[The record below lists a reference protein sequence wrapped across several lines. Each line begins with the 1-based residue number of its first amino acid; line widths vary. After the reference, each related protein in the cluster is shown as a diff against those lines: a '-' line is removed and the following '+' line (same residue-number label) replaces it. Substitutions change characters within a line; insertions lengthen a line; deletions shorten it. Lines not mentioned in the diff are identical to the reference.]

1 MTPAKNSRKRSRIAM
16 LTTLLLVQNNNFV
29 SSSAAAVD
37 QPFNEQQQLDSPP
50 LDQRTRNML
59 AKCATPY
66 LPNTDYTAGDIVSHL
81 GRNYMCKNKPYDTW
95 CSHIDYAPGI
105 GTVTEFWSMAWRLVE
120 VCQGGGGGESNQSS
134 IIQQFSGGNDEINA
148 EKSHVIPNKYT
159 DGKFKFKP
167 LPQPKQPTT
176 FQDVQINTFEVADI
190 QPIDNTMQQTDST
203 LIECASQYKM
213 TQTNYYE
220 AGDIASWEGKNYVCR
235 TYPISQW
242 CNIDSYSPGSAYSY
256 IAWSEKEDCIMPQV
270 QEEVE
275 PAADDNNISALKER
289 QCGPP
294 HQSNHEYYLH
304 DIVSVH
310 NSNYECNPTPNPQE
324 WCNHVTVDYNWDAAW
339 KFLVSCEPGEE
350 EDTDVLDADTV
361 APAPEEEEEDI
372 PLVEETVD
380 KPTTA
385 PKEPSVI
392 QDSLPQPEEGDE
404 VEDCP
409 LQWEAS
415 KTYVS
420 GDEVGSD
427 DKIFRC
433 KIGGWCSSASYEPI
447 ISIYWYEA
455 WDLVGHCNGIT
466 ASPTTSP
473 PTPTPGPTPKLD
485 ISGSDNTA
493 NDQVYSNS
501 ADTAQKVF
509 DILHSKQRVID
520 NELFL
525 YQGKTPSTV
534 YRYQGFIDGLRVM
547 IEDGVA
553 NKYFYLGND
562 HPEHGYLY
570 GLANIAAFLGQSL
583 KETIQYDACDE
594 NSWDYFDSVYPLSN
608 ACGQL
613 GQSYQD
619 YHCPEHEK
627 HMECT
632 VDPNM
637 SIKGTTHA
645 KWYGSPAPLFCGPK
659 TEYPFVGKWDYGYSC
674 NNPWATP
681 PEYCEDYVDQQ
692 AGRGDNSEPV
702 ANRNG
707 RTDVEGCC
715 WWGRG
720 VIQTTGVCNFG
731 KLNYFLGARAAKEGR
746 GSRYTDIDF
755 CKTPDAICASK
766 EHQELKWIAG
776 MFYWVESL
784 QSYDEG
790 GWNYM
795 SELHKYVDQGMT
807 DDSFINAV
815 SGIVNRGCHNPPC
828 GTGPVDGSHER
839 ATNFE
844 NVLTTLNA

>member
-1 MTPAKNSRKRSRIAM
+1 MNPIKKNSRKRRRIAM
-16 LTTLLLVQNNNFV
+16 LTTLLLVVHNFV
-29 SSSAAAVD
+29 SSSASVG
-37 QPFNEQQQLDSPP
+37 QPLNEQQQP
-50 LDQRTRNML
+50 LSQRTRKML
-59 AKCATPY
+59 AKCAIPY
-66 LPNTDYTAGDIVSHL
+66 IPNKDYTAGDIVSHR
-81 GRNYMCKNKPYDTW
+81 GRNYMCKNRPYDTW
-95 CSHIDYAPGI
+95 CSHSDYAPGI
-105 GTVTEFWSMAWRLVE
+105 GTTDYWAMAWILVE
-120 VCQGGGGGESNQSS
+120 VCQGGGGDSNQSS
-134 IIQQFSGGNDEINA
+134 MIQQFSGGKEMTA
-148 EKSHVIPNKYT
+148 EKQHIPNKYT
-159 DGKFKFKP
+159 DGKLTLKP
-167 LPQPKQPTT
+167 LPQPKQPIK
-176 FQDVQINTFEVADI
+176 FKDVQANTFEVEDI
-190 QPIDNTMQQTDST
+190 QSIDNTMQQTDSI
-203 LIECASQYKM
+203 LIECAPRYK
-213 TQTNYYE
+213 TQSTYE
-220 AGDIASWEGKNYVCR
+220 AGDLSSWEGKNYQCR

-242 CNIDSYSPGSAYSY
+242 CNVDSYSPGSAYSY

-270 QEEVE
+270 QEEEEVE
-275 PAADDNNISALKER
+275 SVDDSSISISALKEG
-289 QCGPP
+289 QCAPP
-294 HQSNHEYYLH
+294 HKSNHVYSLH

-310 NSNYECNPTPNPQE
+310 SSNYECNPTPNPQE
-324 WCNHVTVDYNWDAAW
+324 WCNHVTVNYNWDAAW
-339 KFLVSCEPGEE
+339 KFLGSCEGEG
-350 EDTDVLDADTV
+350 DADALDVDTV
-361 APAPEEEEEDI
+361 APKEE
-372 PLVEETVD
+372 EETVD

-385 PKEPSVI
+385 QKEPSVTIQDITIPDTTI
-392 QDSLPQPEEGDE
+392 QDSQPQPEEEKGE
-404 VEDCP
+404 FEDCP
-409 LQWEAS
+409 LPWDAS

-420 GDEVGSD
+420 GDEVGAD

-447 ISIYWYEA
+447 ISTYWFEA
-455 WDLVGHCNGIT
+455 WDLVGHCHGIT

-493 NDQVYSNS
+493 NDDPVYSNS
-501 ADTAQKVF
+501 ASTAKKVF
-509 DILHSKQRVID
+509 DILHSKQRAID

-525 YQGKTPSTV
+525 YQGQTPSTV

-553 NKYFYLGND
+553 NKHFYLGND
-562 HPEHGYLY
+562 DPEHGHLY
-570 GLANIAAFLGQSL
+570 GLANIAAFLGQSM

-627 HMECT
+627 HMECS

-645 KWYGSPAPLFCGPK
+645 KWYGAPSPLFCGPK
-659 TEYPFVGKWDYGYSC
+659 TEYPFVGNWDYGYMC
-674 NNPWATP
+674 NNPWADP
-681 PEYCEDYVDQQ
+681 PEYCEDYVGQQ
-692 AGRGDNSEPV
+692 AGREDNSIPV

-746 GSRYTDIDF
+746 GSRYPDIDF
-755 CKTPDAICASK
+755 CKTPDAICASE
-766 EHQELKWIAG
+766 EHNELKWIAG

-795 SELHKYVDQGMT
+795 DELHKYVDTGMN
-807 DDSFINAV
+807 DDSFIYAV

-828 GTGPVDGSHER
+828 GTGPVDGGHER
-839 ATNFE
+839 ATNFN
-844 NVLTTLNA
+844 NVLNTLSA